1 LFFGDW
7 DDDEWC
13 VFDNYMIQCIQLYLK
28 QGLIQSEFVNLK
40 IRQLSAETSH
50 DFIEWCGLLEGAE
63 PNLKIAPDI
72 TIHLNE
78 VYFDFINEYPDY
90 GPKSKMTISRQ
101 KFYKWINAYC
111 VYKTGEKPQEGRDLV
126 GKWIVISAKEEDLD
140 NDNTDYIE
148 F

>member
-1 LFFGDW
+1 
-7 DDDEWC
+7 
-13 VFDNYMIQCIQLYLK
+13 M
-28 QGLIQSEFVNLK
+28 
-40 IRQLSAETSH
+40 
-50 DFIEWCGLLEGAE
+50 LEGAE